1 MYRLYVAVVLAAAG
15 LALAAPPAL
24 AQAQFNGPN
33 CTGGAVSQNVIG
45 IGLPEAAAN
54 LGLTVQEAHALIEA
68 ACANI
73 TTNPPRCE
81 IGHGEA
87 AQRALERGDLAQYVH
102 HLAAIQHCF
111 LGEPPGP
118 RL

>member
-15 LALAAPPAL
+15 LALAAPQAL

-33 CTGGAVSQNVIG
+33 CTGGAVSQAVVG
-45 IGLPEAAAN
+45 IGAKEASAS
-54 LGLTVQEAHALIEA
+54 LGLTVQEAQALIDA
-68 ACANI
+68 VCANI

-87 AQRALERGDLAQYVH
+87 AQQALERGDLAQYMA
-102 HLAAIQHCF
+102 HLGAIQHCF

-118 RL
+118 PL